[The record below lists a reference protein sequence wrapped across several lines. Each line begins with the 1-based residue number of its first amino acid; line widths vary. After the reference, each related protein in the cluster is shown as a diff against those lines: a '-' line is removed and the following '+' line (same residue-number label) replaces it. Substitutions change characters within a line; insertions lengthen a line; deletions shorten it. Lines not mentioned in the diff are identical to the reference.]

1 MTDKF
6 YAFRIRWLLNK
17 AQEVR
22 HMAEDVEDPA
32 SKASVLRVAENYAKE
47 AQALRSRIE
56 QG

>member
-32 SKASVLRVAENYAKE
+32 SKASVPRRRELRKGSASATVAN
-47 AQALRSRIE
+47 
-56 QG
+56 